1 MKEKEYTPEKVEYLQ
16 WKTKNIFHNIREKYY
31 LHRNRKYL
39 KKNGFS
45 PNAVWNTDDWFVA
58 AMKSILTKHLE
69 FMERCWDCSESEMK
83 QEYQKE
89 YELKEDIKKMIALL
103 DKIRDKMNTD
113 FEFNDEEELKEFFE
127 LFRKQFHA
135 LWN

>member
-1 MKEKEYTPEKVEYLQ
+1 MNKKYTAEKVEYLQ
-16 WKTKNIFHNIREKYY
+16 WKTKNIFHNIRERYY

-58 AMKSILTKHLE
+58 AIRSILTKHLE
-69 FMERCWDCSESEMK
+69 FINKVWDYSDTEMK
-83 QEYQKE
+83 KE
-89 YELKEDIKKMIALL
+89 YIKEYYLREDIKKMIALL
-103 DKIRDKMNTD
+103 DEIGDKMNTD
-113 FEFNDEEELKEFFE
+113 REYNDENELKEFFDI
-127 LFRKQFHA
+127 FRKQFHS

>member
-1 MKEKEYTPEKVEYLQ
+1 MNEKYTAEKVEYLQ

-58 AMKSILTKHLE
+58 VMKSILTKHLE
-69 FMERCWDCSESEMK
+69 FMNELWGDSDAEMK
-83 QEYQKE
+83 QETPKE
-89 YELKEDIKKMIALL
+89 YELREDIKKMIALL
-103 DKIRDKMNTD
+103 DKIRDKMHTD
-113 FEFNDEEELKEFFE
+113 HEFYDENELKEFFD

>member
-1 MKEKEYTPEKVEYLQ
+1 MNEKYTAEKVEYLQ
-16 WKTKNIFHNIREKYY
+16 RKTKNIFHNIRERYY

-58 AMKSILTKHLE
+58 AIRSILTKHLE
-69 FMERCWDCSESEMK
+69 FINRVWDYSDTEMK
-83 QEYQKE
+83 KE
-89 YELKEDIKKMIALL
+89 YIKEYYLREDIKKMITILN
-103 DKIRDKMNTD
+103 KIRDKMNTD
-113 FEFNDEEELKEFFE
+113 REYNDENELKEFFYI
-127 LFRKQFHA
+127 FRKQFHS

>member
-1 MKEKEYTPEKVEYLQ
+1 MNEKYTAEKVEYLQ

-58 AMKSILTKHLE
+58 VMKSILTKHLE
-69 FMERCWDCSESEMK
+69 FMNELWGDSDAEMK
-83 QEYQKE
+83 QETPKE
-89 YELKEDIKKMIALL
+89 YELREDIKKMIALL

-113 FEFNDEEELKEFFE
+113 HEFNDENELKEFFD